1 MRTFEMSDDE
11 VILYQGYVYCDDETE
26 NLTLT
31 SKKIVFEKEEKV
43 KTGFMKNEKNTILVD
58 QLILENIKQFNGNY
72 LVNQKGSTVSIQ
84 SVNKDYSIIFEDML
98 KAKVFVTK
106 VMDALTAKSLSQR
119 GVDKV
124 KGAIDTVDDILGFDT
139 RQTLKGTIEHGI
151 NINIGGI
158 SFGKKKNKKN
168 KK

>member
-1 MRTFEMSDDE
+1 MRTFEIADDE
-11 VILYQGYVYCDDETE
+11 VILFQGYVYCNDETE

-31 SKKIVFEKEEKV
+31 SKKIVLEKEEKV
-43 KTGFMKNEKNTILVD
+43 KTGFIKSEKNVILVD

-72 LVNQKGSTVSIQ
+72 LVNQKGSNVSIQ
-84 SVNKDYSIIFEDML
+84 SVNKDYTITFEDIL

-106 VMDALTAKSLSQR
+106 IMDALTAKSLSQR

-124 KGAIDTVDDILGFDT
+124 KGAFNTVDDILGFDT
-139 RQTLKGTIEHGI
+139 RKTLKGTIENGI

-158 SFGKKKNKKN
+158 SFGKKKKKKN

>member
-1 MRTFEMSDDE
+1 MRTFDMDDDE
-11 VILYQGYVYCDDETE
+11 VILYQGYVYCNDETE

-31 SKKIVFEKEEKV
+31 SKKLVLEKEEKV
-43 KTGFMKNEKNTILVD
+43 KTGFMKSEKNTVIVD
-58 QLILENIKQFNGNY
+58 QLKLENIKQFNGSY
-72 LVNQKGSTVSIQ
+72 LVNQKGSSVSIQ
-84 SVNKDYSIIFEDML
+84 SINNDYTIIFEDL
-98 KAKVFVTK
+98 IKAKVFVTK
-106 VMDALTAKSLSQR
+106 IMDALTSKSLSQR

-151 NINIGGI
+151 NINFGGI
-158 SFGKKKNKKN
+158 SFGRKKNKKN